1 MKDEM
6 EVSELSGSSCHCLKN
21 ATEMRV
27 SYMSFYR

>member
-6 EVSELSGSSCHCLKN
+6 EVSELSGCCCCLKN

-27 SYMSFYR
+27 SYMLSYR

>member
-6 EVSELSGSSCHCLKN
+6 EVSELSGCCWCCLKN

-27 SYMSFYR
+27 SYMLSYR